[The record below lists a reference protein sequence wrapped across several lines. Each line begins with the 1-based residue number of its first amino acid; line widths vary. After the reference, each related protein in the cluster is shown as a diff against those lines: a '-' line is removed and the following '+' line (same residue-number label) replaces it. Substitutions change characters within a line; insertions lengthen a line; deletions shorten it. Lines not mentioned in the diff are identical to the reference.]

1 MMSWDVEEAEMSI
14 WANEWKKAIHSPKEE
29 DQWTVIVEKAGYLT
43 EAEKEAG
50 CRGRFNSIDWK
61 PSLTKEAGSN
71 GANPHH

>member
-1 MMSWDVEEAEMSI
+1 MMSWDVEEAEMS
-14 WANEWKKAIHSPKEE
+14 IHSPKEE

-43 EAEKEAG
+43 DAEKEAG